1 MRILNILEKYDPT
14 MSVAELMEKIKNDE
28 AEKEAAI
35 IAEDNAIFKKYKGA
49 YLKRFHTSPFWG
61 KTFEVIHIERIEFE
75 TYTTEWNRLYEV
87 KGTMLSFSRT
97 NIGKQNDCGK
107 FLLQDFESFEKIERS
122 EFNIWK
128 ERWNAIQKTL
138 ADIIIFE
145 S

>member
-1 MRILNILEKYDPT
+1 M
-14 MSVAELMEKIKNDE
+14 
-28 AEKEAAI
+28 
-35 IAEDNAIFKKYKGA
+35 
-49 YLKRFHTSPFWG
+49 KRFHTSPFWG
-61 KTFEVIHIERIEFE
+61 KTFEVIHIESIEFE

-138 ADIIIFE
+138 SEIIIFDAKTE
-145 S
+145 E